1 MVIDMSENTPVP
13 TATGT
18 GTPAAPSTAAETVVI
33 IRDFQPGK
41 VVRIVFITPDQAKQ
55 LPAIPDN
62 ALQIAIAPAGG
73 L

>member
-1 MVIDMSENTPVP
+1 MTDKPK
-13 TATGT
+13 TGT
-18 GTPAAPSTAAETVVI
+18 GTPVTAATAAAETVVI
-33 IRDFQPGK
+33 IRDFQPGQIIR
-41 VVRIVFITPDQAKQ
+41 VIFITPDQAKQ

>member
-1 MVIDMSENTPVP
+1 MTDKPK
-13 TATGT
+13 TGT
-18 GTPAAPSTAAETVVI
+18 GTPVAAATAAAETVVI
-33 IRDFQPGK
+33 IRDFQLGQ
-41 VVRIVFITPDQAKQ
+41 VIRVIFITPDQAKQ